1 MSYSSAHSGTTQIIY
16 NSRKTLLEYLRNQGF
31 NISDYDEF
39 SINEVL
45 AMISNNQL
53 DMLLSE
59 DTEKEEKRKVYIKY
73 HLKKS
78 LRPQYIDEFVED
90 LYSLDNILQKNDT
103 LIVVSKDDPNDSLK
117 KYLKQLYADDNIFV
131 VVLSLRRLQFNVL
144 DHELVPKHRI
154 LNSTE
159 QAEFVKKYN
168 ITESSQ
174 VPEISRF
181 DPVALC
187 IGLKPGSIV
196 HITRPSKTAI
206 KGDYYRY
213 CINP

>member
-1 MSYSSAHSGTTQIIY
+1 MSHSFAHSGTTQVIY
-16 NSRKTLLEYLRNQGF
+16 NSRKTLLSYLQTQGYS
-31 NISDYDEF
+31 IEDYDEF

-53 DMLLSE
+53 DMLINE
-59 DTEKEEKRKVYIKY
+59 DTTNEEKRKVYVKY

-90 LYSLDNILQKNDT
+90 LYNLENVLQKNDT
-103 LIVVSKDDPNDSLK
+103 LVVVSKDEPNDSLK
-117 KYLKQLYADDNIFV
+117 KYLKQIYADDNIFV
-131 VVLSLRRLQFNVL
+131 VILSLKRLQFNVL

-154 LNSTE
+154 LNNE
-159 QAEFVKKYN
+159 EHQVFLKKYN
-168 ITESSQ
+168 IRLPSQ
-174 VPEISRF
+174 IPEISRF

-187 IGLKPGSIV
+187 IGLRPGSIV

-213 CINP
+213 CINA